1 VAADFIRHAKPHPT
15 AGVRKGIG
23 CSRFHPA
30 EHRQALTS
38 CLALRMEK
46 HAFKR
51 PLESEGIPPLIE
63 NPEEAM
69 EIFAEILRRGA
80 MFYTDAN
87 DATQGHQRVHRIVKA
102 QGNPSIV
109 IVGAVMTKLLHII
122 YGMLKHGQ
130 PLRPFANTV
139 RS

>member
-51 PLESEGIPPLIE
+51 PLESEGIPPLIK
-63 NPEEAM
+63 NP
-69 EIFAEILRRGA
+69 
-80 MFYTDAN
+80 
-87 DATQGHQRVHRIVKA
+87 
-102 QGNPSIV
+102 
-109 IVGAVMTKLLHII
+109 I
-122 YGMLKHGQ
+122 YGILKHGQ
-130 PLRPFANTV
+130 PLNPNHLEKAETTP
-139 RS
+139 